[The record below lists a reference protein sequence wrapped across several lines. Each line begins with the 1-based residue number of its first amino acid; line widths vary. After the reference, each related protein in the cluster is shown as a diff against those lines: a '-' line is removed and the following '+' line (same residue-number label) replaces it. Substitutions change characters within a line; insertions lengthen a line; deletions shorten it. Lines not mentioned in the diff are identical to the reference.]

1 MADDAERRRND
12 EIVYEWVRHLQRMTR
27 ERDAAQMALEDAVV
41 AAREAGLVWE
51 RIAEGLGVRRQSA
64 IGRYSK
70 LVRA

>member
-1 MADDAERRRND
+1 
-12 EIVYEWVRHLQRMTR
+12 MTR
-27 ERDAAQMALEDAVV
+27 ERDAAQMALEDAVI

-51 RIAEGLGVRRQSA
+51 RIAEGSGVRRQSV